1 MRGARG
7 DEEGARG
14 MRCAPLFLGEKDEL
28 AVGET
33 AKGALIYRRGGGV
46 GGGDAGLVAVGPPSP
61 ATWLVVIRARATPL
75 FDWTQPRG

>member
-14 MRCAPLFLGEKDEL
+14 MRCAPSFLGEKDEL

-33 AKGALIYRRGGGV
+33 AKGALIYQRGGGV
-46 GGGDAGLVAVGPPSP
+46 GGGDAGLFNFA
-61 ATWLVVIRARATPL
+61 L
-75 FDWTQPRG
+75 FESRTKACR